1 LLVVKR
7 DQRML
12 PVLVPEREISGMRE
26 DPSAL
31 VERWDVPLAWHIP
44 VRLQSRAHRCAAAE
58 ERAG

>member
-1 LLVVKR
+1 
-7 DQRML
+7 ML
-12 PVLVPEREISGMRE
+12 PVLVPERESAGCEKMA
-26 DPSAL
+26 PAL